1 MQYKPQNDYLTF
13 SKEKYD
19 SNTSAGMLIS
29 ESDKTK
35 IRGQIGTVTA
45 VSDLITNILPGDRI
59 YYDKH
64 NSFEV
69 IIDGNTTS
77 VCRYRDVI
85 LVV

>member
-1 MQYKPQNDYLTF
+1 MGYKPQNDYITF

-19 SNTSAGMLIS
+19 KSTSAGMLLS

-45 VSDLITNILPGDRI
+45 VSELITNISPGDKI

-64 NSFEV
+64 NAFEV
-69 IIDGNTTS
+69 IIEGVTTS